1 MLAEHLTTLTAKGGF
16 EPNAMP
22 IRVTLKDMSKA
33 TYDDV
38 NLVLKLYELRRE
50 EKLRGARAWFASNF
64 KCKSMADFAQL
75 CPPGSEAN
83 AFMRQVSSYWE
94 MAASF
99 VTAGVLNDELFF
111 QSNRELLFVWLRME
125 PIIAELRAAFKD
137 ANFLKNLETVAI
149 NYAEFLN
156 RTSPEA
162 FHAFKARV
170 GG

>member
-1 MLAEHLTTLTAKGGF
+1 
-16 EPNAMP
+16 
-22 IRVTLKDMSKA
+22 MSKA

-38 NLVLKLYELRRE
+38 NLILKLYELRRE
-50 EKLRGARAWFASNF
+50 ERMRAARNWFAPNF
-64 KCKSMADFAQL
+64 KCKSMAEFGQL

-99 VTAGVLNDELFF
+99 ITAGVLNDELFF
-111 QSNRELLFVWLRME
+111 QSNRELLFVWFRME
-125 PIIAELRAAFKD
+125 PIVDELRTAFKD
-137 ANFLKNLETVAI
+137 PNFLKNLETVAKS
-149 NYAEFLN
+149 YGEFLN

-162 FHAFKARV
+162 FHAMKARV